1 MIRINL
7 LGSERDRPKK
17 RERVASSFDASG
29 QKITLASTLILVVAA
44 AGVAWWYWSLQKE
57 STRLADD
64 LAYAQQESQ
73 RLRSTIVQVQQFE
86 NQKTQLMQRVALIEQ
101 LRKGQSG
108 PVHMLDEISRS
119 LPEAMWLTQLDQK
132 GSELTIEGRCIALT
146 SLSDFVGN
154 LEASG
159 WFKKPVEIVD
169 SQIDQVQ
176 GVETTLIKFS
186 IKARFAQPGA

>member
-7 LGSERDRPKK
+7 LGAE
-17 RERVASSFDASG
+17 RERTATREPVSSFEASG
-29 QKITLASTLILVVAA
+29 QKITLACTLILVIAA

-64 LAYAQQESQ
+64 LAYAQQEAQ
-73 RLRSTIVQVQQFE
+73 RLRTTIVQVQQFE
-86 NQKTQLMQRVALIEQ
+86 DQKAQLMQRVALIEQ

-108 PVHMLDEISRS
+108 PVHMLDQISRS

-132 GSELTIEGRCIALT
+132 GADLTIEGRCIALT
-146 SLSDFVGN
+146 SLSDFVGS

-159 WFKKPVEIVD
+159 WFMKPVEIID
-169 SQIDQVQ
+169 SQIEQLQ
-176 GVETTLIKFS
+176 GADTTLIKFS